1 MIEINEIMPL
11 YICNRTPECSASPT
25 CGEDECNH
33 TTSPF
38 SAANRESV
46 EVFNKF
52 AELFYVYVDDMGRL
66 NCVEKDGRVEYIFKE
81 EE

>member
-1 MIEINEIMPL
+1 MIEINETMPL
-11 YICNRTPECSASPT
+11 YICNKTPECSVSPI
-25 CGEDECNH
+25 CGGDECNH

-38 SAANRESV
+38 EAANSESV

-52 AELFYVYVDDMGRL
+52 VELFYVYVDDMGRL
-66 NCVEKDGRVEYIFKE
+66 NAVERDGRE